1 MDATA
6 KKYLGKTARAA
17 RRRLGLT
24 QAQVA
29 QRLEMAVGVYGR
41 IERGGMSPSL
51 PTLLRL
57 CRVLKV
63 DANELLGFSSPT
75 PPPWFAPQRPTAER
89 AAVRDFLRIARRLG
103 PRQRAALGGMAR
115 AMLLSEGAADAGQEA
130 PHAELEV

>member
-29 QRLEMAVGVYGR
+29 KRLELAVGVYGR
-41 IERGGMSPSL
+41 IERGGMLPSL
-51 PTLLRL
+51 PTVLRL

-63 DANELLGFSSPT
+63 DANELLGFSSST
-75 PPPWFAPQRPTAER
+75 PPPWFAPQRPTVER
-89 AAVRDFLRIARRLG
+89 AAIRDFLRVARRLG
-103 PRQRAALGGMAR
+103 SRQRAALGNMAR
-115 AMLLSEGAADAGQEA
+115 AMLLPERVPDAGQEA
-130 PHAELEV
+130 PHTELGE